1 MNSPGLGKRLRGVD
15 SNGQGM
21 LLIGR
26 ASNHRKKTTTMAEDV
41 RMVLEGLLRKG
52 QIEDIDFLRE
62 GCGC

>member
-1 MNSPGLGKRLRGVD
+1 
-15 SNGQGM
+15 
-21 LLIGR
+21 
-26 ASNHRKKTTTMAEDV
+26 MAEDV